1 MLEEKKNLVQVGDNC
16 RLHTNECPEIEH
28 PLGSTRNR
36 YRSVPSII
44 FRVSDSDMHSSFIL
58 PTLNAKLK
66 RMIKCDKIRRN
77 ECLGGFDMKQNA
89 SVLCYTQTRPCLL
102 WMWDVRS

>member
-1 MLEEKKNLVQVGDNC
+1 MLEEEKKLSASCDNC

-44 FRVSDSDMHSSFIL
+44 FRVSDSNMHSSFIL
-58 PTLNAKLK
+58 PTPNAQLK

-77 ECLGGFDMKQNA
+77 
-89 SVLCYTQTRPCLL
+89 
-102 WMWDVRS
+102 

>member
-1 MLEEKKNLVQVGDNC
+1 MLEEEKNLVQVATIADCIRMNVRKSNIHSALHVIGIVQF
-16 RLHTNECPEIEH
+16 RL
-28 PLGSTRNR
+28 S
-36 YRSVPSII
+36 
-44 FRVSDSDMHSSFIL
+44 FDSNMHSSFIL
-58 PTLNAKLK
+58 PTPNAQLK

-77 ECLGGFDMKQNA
+77 ECFGEFDMKQNA

>member
-1 MLEEKKNLVQVGDNC
+1 MLEEEKNLVQVCDNC

-66 RMIKCDKIRRN
+66 RIINVIRYGEMN
-77 ECLGGFDMKQNA
+77 V
-89 SVLCYTQTRPCLL
+89 SVGLI
-102 WMWDVRS
+102 